1 MSTPPRDILT
11 TLIQTCS
18 IGTPSQRDA
27 LLRTMTG
34 ILQTLQKL
42 IHNLT
47 VDNVKEKHRQLNL
60 SNPKL
65 IQALALNTM
74 RAPVT
79 EVLHAIG
86 YQLIDNGASL
96 RYVYKTSVSKTW
108 SFEINRAIGVVRS
121 KSVIAMREQMHR

>member
-1 MSTPPRDILT
+1 
-11 TLIQTCS
+11 
-18 IGTPSQRDA
+18 
-27 LLRTMTG
+27 MTG

-47 VDNVKEKHRQLNL
+47 VDNVKEKHRSLNL
-60 SNPKL
+60 TNPKL

-74 RAPVT
+74 RAPVM